1 MKPAPRIAVMTGM
14 KNFFFHGEENTVPG
28 LPLRAKDKEFSLN
41 CSWRGAEGPGRQ
53 SWTQMEEKVF
63 CAGVSSNPTR
73 LPAAA
78 EASGPLQGVAP
89 RRSGQEVRK

>member
-1 MKPAPRIAVMTGM
+1 MGKKT
-14 KNFFFHGEENTVPG
+14 
-28 LPLRAKDKEFSLN
+28 LSLDYFE
-41 CSWRGAEGPGRQ
+41 SKGQRVFLELFLEGSRDPGRQ